1 MTTRQSQTPS
11 QKGRA
16 PKVSPSKATPD
27 ATPRDTP
34 RRPTKGP
41 GARAEAARL
50 LAEGFTVSE
59 VARRLGVSRQTV
71 SGWANHTAAEAVSV
85 EKAKRAQGFE
95 DAVAD
100 ARRELKASTLD
111 AARVLVGQLTNADPA
126 VAAAAAKTILDR
138 SGLPRVEVVH
148 TEAEPLDLS
157 GLTAEEL
164 DTFEALLS
172 RVKGGAS

>member
-1 MTTRQSQTPS
+1 MTTRQPQTPS

-50 LAEGFTVSE
+50 LAEGYTVSE

-71 SGWANHTAAEAVSV
+71 SGWANHTAAEAVAT

-95 DAVAD
+95 DATKLS
-100 ARRELKASTLD
+100 REKLRENLLAVTEE
-111 AARVLVGQLTNADPA
+111 LVKLAKDPDPA
-126 VAAAAAKTILDR
+126 VKLRAITAIMDR
-138 SGLPRVEVVH
+138 GGLPRVEVVQN
-148 TEAEPLDLS
+148 EAAPLDLS
-157 GLTAEEL
+157 DLTAEEL
-164 DTFEALLS
+164 DTFEALLA

>member
-11 QKGRA
+11 QKAHA

-27 ATPRDTP
+27 ATPRDTQ

-85 EKAKRAQGFE
+85 ERAKRAQGFE
-95 DAVAD
+95 DATKLS
-100 ARRELKASTLD
+100 REKLRANLLAVTEE
-111 AARVLVGQLTNADPA
+111 LVRLAKDADPTVRLRA
-126 VAAAAAKTILDR
+126 ITAIMDR
-138 SGLPRVEVVH
+138 GGLPRVEVVQS
-148 TEAEPLDLS
+148 ESAPLDLS
-157 GLTAEEL
+157 GLSEAEL
-164 DTFEALLS
+164 ATFEALLS
-172 RVKGGAS
+172 RVGGGA

>member
-11 QKGRA
+11 QKAHA

-27 ATPRDTP
+27 ATPRDTQ

-95 DAVAD
+95 DAVAA
-100 ARRELKASTLD
+100 ARKELKASTLD

-138 SGLPRVEVVH
+138 AGLPRVEVVQS
-148 TEAEPLDLS
+148 EAAPLDLS
-157 GLTAEEL
+157 GLTEEEL
-164 DTFEALLS
+164 ATFEALLS
-172 RVKGGAS
+172 RVGGGA

>member
-11 QKGRA
+11 QKA
-16 PKVSPSKATPD
+16 NSPKVSPSKATPD
-27 ATPRDTP
+27 ATPRDTL

-85 EKAKRAQGFE
+85 EKEKRAQGFE
-95 DAVAD
+95 DAAKLS
-100 ARRELKASTLD
+100 REKLRENLLT
-111 AARVLVGQLTNADPA
+111 VTEELVKLAKDPDPTVRLRA
-126 VAAAAAKTILDR
+126 ITAIMDR
-138 SGLPRVEVVH
+138 AGLPRVEVVQS
-148 TEAEPLDLS
+148 EAEPLDLS
-157 GLTAEEL
+157 GLTDEEL
-164 DTFEALLS
+164 ATFEALLQ
-172 RVKGGAS
+172 RAKGGPS